1 MMLLHLAV
9 PRNKRYQG
17 MSSNSGP
24 VQSCTTNYIGSTHA
38 EVVALNHGVIVASLK
53 DISHPLEYGLLVAA
67 SRGPPQLQPSLVL
80 HQEVATSQKIQ
91 KRAAWQCQHDLF
103 NCLTLPSHDEPRS
116 QHNFCLPS
124 PQMKPPA
131 PRIF

>member
-1 MMLLHLAV
+1 
-9 PRNKRYQG
+9 
-17 MSSNSGP
+17 MSSNSGG

-38 EVVALNHGVIVASLK
+38 EVVALNHGVIVASLQ

-91 KRAAWQCQHDLF
+91 KRATWPHGSV
-103 NCLTLPSHDEPRS
+103 NMTCLTV
-116 QHNFCLPS
+116 
-124 PQMKPPA
+124 
-131 PRIF
+131 